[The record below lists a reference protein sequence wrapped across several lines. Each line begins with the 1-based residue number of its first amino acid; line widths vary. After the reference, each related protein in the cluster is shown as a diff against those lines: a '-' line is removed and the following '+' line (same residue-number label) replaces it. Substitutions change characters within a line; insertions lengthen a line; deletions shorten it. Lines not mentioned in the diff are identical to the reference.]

1 MKELLFFSLMLIITG
16 CDVGSSSS
24 ASVPTATPAAPAE
37 PEMPPGHEKMEAGK
51 VYVVNHGDYLV
62 KTTDDAQ
69 VKVVHKGGETVS
81 TIELVLG
88 EANIIRKQ

>member
-1 MKELLFFSLMLIITG
+1 MKELLVLISMFMITG
-16 CDVGSSSS
+16 CDVGSSTS
-24 ASVPTATPAAPAE
+24 ANVPTVAPAAPAE